1 MKKALLALACLG
13 LLAPT
18 ACAQEKPPVQTE
30 QQKISYSLGYS
41 IGRDFSQ
48 KQLDIDADVLL
59 RGMQDAL
66 ADRTTALSEE
76 EMRQAMM
83 NLQKKMMAQ
92 QQQQVQQLADQNEQA
107 GKAFLTENRQ
117 KEGVKTTMSGLQYK
131 VISKGTGK
139 KPGQGDKVTVHY
151 RGRLLDGTEF
161 DSSYKRNKPATFPVG
176 GVIPGW
182 TEALQLMKEGAKW
195 QLFIPAKLAY
205 GEKGAGPMIGPNA
218 TLIFDVELLSIEE

>member
-1 MKKALLALACLG
+1 MKNTLLALACLG

-18 ACAQEKPPVQTE
+18 ACAQEQTPVQSE
-30 QQKISYSLGYS
+30 QQKTSYSLGYN

-48 KQLDIDADVLL
+48 KQLDIDPDVLM
-59 RGMQDAL
+59 RGMKDAL
-66 ADRTTALSEE
+66 SGNTTALSEE

-83 NLQKKMMAQ
+83 DLQKKMMAKQ
-92 QQQQVQQLADQNEQA
+92 QEQVKELADKNEQE
-107 GKAFLTENRQ
+107 GKAFLAENRQ

-131 VISKGTGK
+131 VISKGAGK
-139 KPGQGDKVTVHY
+139 KPGRDDKVTVNY

-161 DSSYKRNKPATFPVG
+161 DSSYRRNKPATFQVG

-182 TEALQLMKEGAKW
+182 TEGLQLMKEGAKW

-205 GEKGAGPMIGPNA
+205 GEKGAGPMIGPNS
-218 TLIFDVELLSIEE
+218 TLIFDVELISIN

>member
-1 MKKALLALACLG
+1 MKNALLALACLG

-18 ACAQEKPPVQTE
+18 ACAQEHPPVQSE
-30 QQKISYSLGYS
+30 QHKISYSLGYN

-48 KQLDIDADVLL
+48 KQLDVDPDVLM
-59 RGMQDAL
+59 RGMRDAL
-66 ADRTTALSEE
+66 SGSTTALSED

-83 NLQKKMMAQ
+83 DLQKKMLGQ
-92 QQQQVQQLADQNEQA
+92 QQQQVKQLAETNEQA
-107 GKAFLTENRQ
+107 GKAFLAENRQ
-117 KEGVKTTMSGLQYK
+117 KEGIKTTMSGLQYK

-139 KPGQGDKVTVHY
+139 KPGPNDKVTVHY

-161 DSSYKRNKPATFPVG
+161 DSSYQRNKPATFPVG

-182 TEALQLMKEGAKW
+182 TEGLQLMKEGAKW

-205 GEKGAGPMIGPNA
+205 GEKGAGPMIGPNS
-218 TLIFDVELLSIEE
+218 TLIFDVELVSIN

>member
-18 ACAQEKPPVQTE
+18 ACAQEHPPVESE
-30 QQKISYSLGYS
+30 QHKLSYSLGYN

-48 KQLDIDADVLL
+48 KQLDVDPDVLM
-59 RGMQDAL
+59 RGMKDAL
-66 ADRTTALSEE
+66 SGSTTALSED

-83 NLQKKMMAQ
+83 DLQKKMMAK
-92 QQQQVQQLADQNEQA
+92 QQQQVKQLAETNEQA
-107 GKAFLTENRQ
+107 GKTFLAENRQ
-117 KEGVKTTMSGLQYK
+117 KEGVKTTMSGLQYL
-131 VISKGTGK
+131 VVSKGTGK
-139 KPGQGDKVTVHY
+139 KPGPNDKVTVHY

-161 DSSYKRNKPATFPVG
+161 DSSYKRNKPATFSVG

-182 TEALQLMKEGAKW
+182 TEGLQLMKEGAKW

-205 GEKGAGPMIGPNA
+205 GEKGAGPMIGPNS
-218 TLIFDVELLSIEE
+218 TLIFDVELVSIN

>member
-18 ACAQEKPPVQTE
+18 ACAQEKAPVKSE
-30 QQKISYSLGYS
+30 QHKISYSLGYN

-48 KQLDIDADVLL
+48 KQLDIDPEVLM
-59 RGMQDAL
+59 RGMKDAL
-66 ADRTTALSEE
+66 SGNTTALSEE

-83 NLQKKMMAQ
+83 DLQKNIMAQ
-92 QQQQVQQLADQNEQA
+92 QQQQVQQLAETNEQA
-107 GKAFLTENRQ
+107 GKAFLAENRQ

-139 KPGQGDKVTVHY
+139 KPGPNDKVTVHY

-161 DSSYKRNKPATFPVG
+161 DSSYKRDKPATFPVG

-182 TEALQLMKEGAKW
+182 TEGLQLMKEGAKW

-218 TLIFDVELLSIEE
+218 TLIFDVELISVN

>member
-1 MKKALLALACLG
+1 MKNALLALACLG

-18 ACAQEKPPVQTE
+18 ACAQEHPPVQSE
-30 QQKISYSLGYS
+30 QHKISYSLGYN

-48 KQLDIDADVLL
+48 KQLDVDPDVLM
-59 RGMQDAL
+59 RGMKDAL
-66 ADRTTALSEE
+66 SGSTIALSED

-83 NLQKKMMAQ
+83 DLQKKMLAQ
-92 QQQQVQQLADQNEQA
+92 QQKQVKQLAETNEQA
-107 GKAFLTENRQ
+107 GKAFLAENRQ

-139 KPGQGDKVTVHY
+139 KPGPNDKVTVHY

-161 DSSYKRNKPATFPVG
+161 DSSYQRNKPATFQVG

-182 TEALQLMKEGAKW
+182 TEGLQLMKEGAKW

-205 GEKGAGPMIGPNA
+205 AEKGAGPMIGPNS
-218 TLIFDVELLSIEE
+218 TLIFDVELISIN

>member
-1 MKKALLALACLG
+1 MKKVLLTLACLG

-41 IGRDFSQ
+41 IGRDFRQ
-48 KQLDIDADVLL
+48 KELDIDADVLL
-59 RGMQDAL
+59 RGMKDAL
-66 ADRTTALSEE
+66 GDRTTALSED

-83 NLQKKMMAQ
+83 DLQKKMMAQ
-92 QQQQVQQLADQNEQA
+92 QQQKVQQLADKNEQE
-107 GKAFLTENRQ
+107 GKAFLAENRQ

-131 VISKGTGK
+131 VIQKGTGK
-139 KPGQGDKVTVHY
+139 KPGKDDKVTVHY

-161 DSSYKRNKPATFPVG
+161 DSSYKRNNPATFPVG

-205 GEKGAGPMIGPNA
+205 GEKGAGPMIGPNS
-218 TLIFDVELLSIEE
+218 TLIFDVELISVN

>member
-18 ACAQEKPPVQTE
+18 ACAQDQAPVQSE
-30 QQKISYSLGYS
+30 QHKISYSLGYT

-48 KQLDIDADVLL
+48 KQLDVDSDVLI
-59 RGMQDAL
+59 RGMKDAL
-66 ADRTTALSEE
+66 SGSKTALSED

-83 NLQKKMMAQ
+83 DLQKNMMAQ
-92 QQQQVQQLADQNEQA
+92 QQQQVQQLAETNEQA
-107 GKAFLTENRQ
+107 GKAFLAENRQ

-139 KPGQGDKVTVHY
+139 KPGPDDKVTVHY

-161 DSSYKRNKPATFPVG
+161 DSSYQRDKPATFPVG

-182 TEALQLMKEGAKW
+182 TEGLQLMKEGAKW

-218 TLIFDVELLSIEE
+218 TLIFDVELISIN

>member
-1 MKKALLALACLG
+1 MKNALLALACLG

-18 ACAQEKPPVQTE
+18 ACAQEHPPVQSE
-30 QQKISYSLGYS
+30 QHKISYSLGYN

-48 KQLDIDADVLL
+48 KQLDVDPDVLM
-59 RGMQDAL
+59 RGMRDAL
-66 ADRTTALSEE
+66 SGSTTALSED

-83 NLQKKMMAQ
+83 DLQKKMLGQ
-92 QQQQVQQLADQNEQA
+92 QQQQVKQLAETNEQA
-107 GKAFLTENRQ
+107 GKAFLAENRQ
-117 KEGVKTTMSGLQYK
+117 KEGIKTTMSGLQYK

-139 KPGQGDKVTVHY
+139 KPGPNDKVTVHY

-161 DSSYKRNKPATFPVG
+161 DSSYQRNKPATFPVG

-182 TEALQLMKEGAKW
+182 TKGLQLMKEGAKW

-205 GEKGAGPMIGPNA
+205 GEKGAGPMIGPNS
-218 TLIFDVELLSIEE
+218 TLIFDVELVSIN

>member
-1 MKKALLALACLG
+1 MKKVLLALTCLG

-18 ACAQEKPPVQTE
+18 ACAQEQPPVKTE
-30 QQKISYSLGYS
+30 QQKISYSLGYN
-41 IGRDFSQ
+41 IGRDFRQ
-48 KQLDIDADVLL
+48 KKLDIDADVLM
-59 RGMQDAL
+59 RGMKDAL
-66 ADRTTALSEE
+66 ADRKTALSEE
-76 EMRQAMM
+76 EMRQAMQE
-83 NLQKKMMAQ
+83 LQKKMVALQ
-92 QQQQVQQLADQNEQA
+92 QQQIQQLAEKNEKE
-107 GKAFLTENRQ
+107 GKDFLAANRQ

-139 KPGQGDKVTVHY
+139 KPGPDDKVTVHY

-161 DSSYKRNKPATFPVG
+161 DSSYRRNKPATFPVG

-195 QLFIPAKLAY
+195 QLYIPADLAY

-218 TLIFDVELLSIEE
+218 TLIFDVELISVN

>member
-1 MKKALLALACLG
+1 MKRTLLALACLG

-18 ACAQEKPPVQTE
+18 ACAQEQPPVQSE
-30 QQKISYSLGYS
+30 QQKTSYSLGYN

-48 KQLDIDADVLL
+48 KNLDIDPDVLM
-59 RGMQDAL
+59 RGMKDAL
-66 ADRTTALSEE
+66 AGNTTALSED

-83 NLQKKMMAQ
+83 NLQKQMIAQ
-92 QQQQVQQLADQNEQA
+92 QQQQVKQLADANEQA
-107 GKAFLTENRQ
+107 GKAFLAENRQ

-131 VISKGTGK
+131 IITKGTGK
-139 KPGQGDKVTVHY
+139 KPGRDDKVTVNY

-182 TEALQLMKEGAKW
+182 TEGLQLMKEGAKW

-218 TLIFDVELLSIEE
+218 TLIFDVELISVN

>member
-18 ACAQEKPPVQTE
+18 ACAQEQTPVQSE
-30 QQKISYSLGYS
+30 QHKISYSLGYN
-41 IGRDFSQ
+41 IGQDFSQ
-48 KQLDIDADVLL
+48 KKLDIDPDMLM
-59 RGMQDAL
+59 RGMNDAL
-66 ADRTTALSEE
+66 SGSTTALSED

-83 NLQKKMMAQ
+83 DLQKKMMAKQ
-92 QQQQVQQLADQNEQA
+92 QQQMQQLAETNEQA
-107 GKAFLTENRQ
+107 GKAFLAENRQ

-139 KPGQGDKVTVHY
+139 KPGPNDKVTVHY

-161 DSSYKRNKPATFPVG
+161 DSSFKRNKPATFPVG

-182 TEALQLMKEGAKW
+182 TEGLQLMKEGAKW

-218 TLIFDVELLSIEE
+218 TLIFDVELISIN

>member
-18 ACAQEKPPVQTE
+18 ACAQEHPPVESE
-30 QQKISYSLGYS
+30 QHKLSYSLGYN

-48 KQLDIDADVLL
+48 KQLDVDPDVLM
-59 RGMQDAL
+59 RGMKDAL
-66 ADRTTALSEE
+66 SGSTTALSED

-83 NLQKKMMAQ
+83 DLQKKMMAK
-92 QQQQVQQLADQNEQA
+92 QQQQVKQLAETNEQA
-107 GKAFLTENRQ
+107 GKTFLAENRQ
-117 KEGVKTTMSGLQYK
+117 KEGVKTTMSGLQYL
-131 VISKGTGK
+131 VVSKGTGK
-139 KPGQGDKVTVHY
+139 KPGPNDKVTVHY

-182 TEALQLMKEGAKW
+182 TEGLQLMKEGAKW

-205 GEKGAGPMIGPNA
+205 GEKGAGPMIGPNS
-218 TLIFDVELLSIEE
+218 TLIFDVELVSVN

>member
-1 MKKALLALACLG
+1 MKKVLLALTCLG

-18 ACAQEKPPVQTE
+18 ACAQEQPPVKTE
-30 QQKISYSLGYS
+30 QQKISYSLGYN
-41 IGRDFSQ
+41 IGRDFRQ
-48 KQLDIDADVLL
+48 KKLDIDADVLM
-59 RGMQDAL
+59 RGMKDAL
-66 ADRTTALSEE
+66 ADRKTALSEE
-76 EMRQAMM
+76 EMRQAMQE
-83 NLQKKMMAQ
+83 LQKKMVALQ
-92 QQQQVQQLADQNEQA
+92 QQQIQQLAEKNEKE
-107 GKAFLTENRQ
+107 GKDFLAANRQ

-139 KPGQGDKVTVHY
+139 KPGRDDKVTVHY

-161 DSSYKRNKPATFPVG
+161 DSSYRRNKPATFPVG

-195 QLFIPAKLAY
+195 QLYIPADLAY

-218 TLIFDVELLSIEE
+218 TLIFDVELISVN

>member
-18 ACAQEKPPVQTE
+18 ACAQEKPPVQSE
-30 QQKISYSLGYS
+30 QHKISYSLGYN

-48 KQLDIDADVLL
+48 KKLDIDLDVLM
-59 RGMQDAL
+59 RGMKDAL
-66 ADRTTALSEE
+66 SGSTTALSED

-83 NLQKKMMAQ
+83 DLQKNMMAQ
-92 QQQQVQQLADQNEQA
+92 QQQQVQQLAKTNEQA
-107 GKAFLTENRQ
+107 GKAFLAENRQ

-139 KPGQGDKVTVHY
+139 KPGPDDKVTVHY

-161 DSSYKRNKPATFPVG
+161 DSSYKRDKPATFPVG

-182 TEALQLMKEGAKW
+182 TEGLQLMKEGAKW
-195 QLFIPAKLAY
+195 QLFIPPNLAY

-218 TLIFDVELLSIEE
+218 TLVFEVELISIN

>member
-18 ACAQEKPPVQTE
+18 ACAQEQPPVQSE
-30 QQKISYSLGYS
+30 QHKISYSLGYN

-48 KQLDIDADVLL
+48 KQLDVDPDVLM
-59 RGMQDAL
+59 RGMKDAL
-66 ADRTTALSEE
+66 SGSTTALSED

-83 NLQKKMMAQ
+83 DLQKKMMAL
-92 QQQQVQQLADQNEQA
+92 QQQQVKQMAGTNEQA
-107 GKAFLTENRQ
+107 GKAFLAENRQ
-117 KEGVKTTMSGLQYK
+117 KDGVKTTMSGLQYK

-139 KPGQGDKVTVHY
+139 KPGRDNKVTVHY

-161 DSSYKRNKPATFPVG
+161 DSSYKRDKPATFQVG

-182 TEALQLMKEGAKW
+182 TEGLQMMKEGAKW
-195 QLFIPAKLAY
+195 QLFIPGKLAY
-205 GEKGAGPMIGPNA
+205 GEKGAGPMIGPNS
-218 TLIFDVELLSIEE
+218 TLIFDVELISIN

>member
-1 MKKALLALACLG
+1 MKNLLLALACLC

-18 ACAQEKPPVQTE
+18 ACAQEQPPVQTE
-30 QQKISYSLGYS
+30 QQKISYSIGYS
-41 IGRDFSQ
+41 IGRDFHQ

-59 RGMQDAL
+59 RGMKDGLSDSTA
-66 ADRTTALSEE
+66 ALSED

-83 NLQKKMMAQ
+83 DLQKKMMAQ
-92 QQQQVQQLADQNEQA
+92 QQQQVQQMAEKNKQDGN
-107 GKAFLTENRQ
+107 AFLAENRQ
-117 KEGVKTTMSGLQYK
+117 KEGIKTTMSGLQYK

-139 KPGQGDKVTVHY
+139 KPGKNDKVTVHY

-176 GVIPGW
+176 GVIAGW
-182 TEALQLMKEGAKW
+182 TEALQMMKEGAKW
-195 QLFIPAKLAY
+195 QLYIPAELAY

-218 TLIFDVELLSIEE
+218 TLIFDVELVSVN

>member
-1 MKKALLALACLG
+1 MKNTLLALACLG

-18 ACAQEKPPVQTE
+18 ACAQEQTPVQSD
-30 QQKISYSLGYS
+30 QQKASYSLGYN

-48 KQLDIDADVLL
+48 KQLDIDPDVLM
-59 RGMQDAL
+59 RGMKDAL
-66 ADRTTALSEE
+66 SGNATALSED

-83 NLQKKMMAQ
+83 DMQKKMVAQ
-92 QQQQVQQLADQNEQA
+92 QQQQVQQLAETNEQA
-107 GKAFLTENRQ
+107 GKAFLAENRQ

-139 KPGQGDKVTVHY
+139 KPGRDDKVTVNY

-161 DSSYKRNKPATFPVG
+161 DSSYRRNKPATFPVG

-182 TEALQLMKEGAKW
+182 TEGLQMMKEGAKW

-205 GEKGAGPMIGPNA
+205 GEKGAGPMIGPNS
-218 TLIFDVELLSIEE
+218 TLIFDVELISIN